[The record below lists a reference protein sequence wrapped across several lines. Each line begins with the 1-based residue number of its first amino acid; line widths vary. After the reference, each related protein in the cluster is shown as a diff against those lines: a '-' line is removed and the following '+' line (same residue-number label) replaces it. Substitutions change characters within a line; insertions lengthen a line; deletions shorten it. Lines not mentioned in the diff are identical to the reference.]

1 MTQMRPRTLLLS
13 LVLQI
18 CASFAQAAQN
28 VDLVENETATIR
40 ISKTALT
47 RLVMEGGQLRGL
59 DVPRGDLA
67 TQTDS
72 EAGDILLTPNVI
84 RPIEGFVISAT
95 TGKKYPIVMR
105 PADIGVETVVLREG
119 AARMGQGNPA
129 DALQSVTVVSKA
141 PSYDAQLSQLMV
153 TMANNAQLRGYQ
165 RQPQDAEVPFLPGTR
180 LTLVRTYASRTIQ
193 GAVYRLSNT
202 GTDRLFLSETQ
213 FYRPGVMAVGLERA
227 ELGPGEETHLY
238 VIGGASRG

>member
-1 MTQMRPRTLLLS
+1 MMPRKLHLS
-13 LVLQI
+13 LALLF

-28 VDLVENETATIR
+28 VDLVENETVAIR

-59 DVPRGDLA
+59 DVPKGDLA

-119 AARMGQGNPA
+119 AARGGQGRAA

-141 PSYDAQLSQLMV
+141 PSYDAQISQLMV
-153 TMANNAQLRGYQ
+153 TMANNAALRGYQ
-165 RQPQDAEVPFLPGTR
+165 LQSQDADIPFLPGTR
-180 LTLVRTYASRTIQ
+180 VTLLRTYASRTIQ
-193 GAVYRLSNT
+193 GAVYRLRNT

-213 FYRPGVMAVGLERA
+213 FYRHGVMAVGLDRA
-227 ELGPGEETHLY
+227 ELAPGEETHLY
-238 VIGGASRG
+238 VIGGASRD